1 MMKEKMNLLL
11 SDLVAFYHKLQSYH
25 WYVKGRAFYQVHG
38 MLEAYYDEINAQIDE
53 VAEVALMSG
62 LQPVSRMSDFSSI
75 TKIEEPKNEYISTD
89 DVFESVLR
97 DYNYLLK
104 NVEGIKAQ
112 ADEESNYL
120 ISAKMDG
127 LIEAYKK
134 HIWMISQ
141 SAM

>member
-1 MMKEKMNLLL
+1 MKENMNLLL

-25 WYVKGRAFYQVHG
+25 WYVKGQAFYQVHG
-38 MLEAYYDEINAQIDE
+38 MLETYYDEINEQIDE

-62 LQPVSRMSDFSSI
+62 IKPVSRLSDFSTL
-75 TKIEEPKNEYISTD
+75 TKIEEPENEYISSD
-89 DVFESVLR
+89 AVFESVLK
-97 DYNYLLK
+97 DFSYLLK
-104 NVEGIKAQ
+104 SVEEIKAA
-112 ADEESNYL
+112 ADEENNYL

-141 SAM
+141 TRM